1 MPLRRPLLLT
11 ALGLAIIISWA
22 MPSFT
27 LWTHV
32 DDRVFWF
39 FNHGLSADNPAWTTI
54 IAAMNSRFFDLV
66 VMALML
72 GLMALACQRDPKGGW
87 SRWFGIGVT
96 MVLTAGV
103 TALLVRFLVT
113 YTHES
118 PTLRYP
124 DSTRIT
130 ELVNF
135 ATKATSN
142 RSFPGDH
149 GIMAMIF
156 TGFMLKFGDRLV
168 RVLSLVVMVLAA
180 APRVVVGAHW
190 FTDILVGSLA
200 IVLLILPWVLCT
212 PLADRCTNAI
222 SGYVQRVTGKS
233 APRA

>member
-1 MPLRRPLLLT
+1 MSLRRPLLLN
-11 ALGLAIIISWA
+11 ALGLAIIFSWA
-22 MPSFT
+22 IPSFT
-27 LWTHV
+27 LWTHF
-32 DDRVFWF
+32 DDSVFWF
-39 FNHGLSADNPAWTTI
+39 FNHTLSADNPVWTTLL
-54 IAAMNSRFFDLV
+54 AAMNNRFFDPV
-66 VMALML
+66 VMVLML
-72 GLMALACQRDPKGGW
+72 GLMALACYRDPKGGW
-87 SRWFGIGVT
+87 PRWFGIGIT

-124 DSTRIT
+124 DATRIT
-130 ELVNF
+130 ELVEF

-168 RVLSLVVMVLAA
+168 RVLSIVVMVLAA

-212 PLADRCTNAI
+212 PLAERCTNAI
-222 SGYVQRVTGKS
+222 SGYVQRVAGKS